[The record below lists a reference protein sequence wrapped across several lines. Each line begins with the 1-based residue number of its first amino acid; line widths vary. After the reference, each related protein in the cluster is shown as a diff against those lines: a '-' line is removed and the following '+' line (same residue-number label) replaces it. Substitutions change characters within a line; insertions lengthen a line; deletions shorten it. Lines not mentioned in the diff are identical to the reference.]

1 MPTDVTSRSYGT
13 AAGVAAYV
21 GVFTI
26 AGSFTTATQPTLAQ
40 VEAWIN
46 QVSALLNTAL
56 AKRGF
61 TVPLTQA
68 DAILGAVSL
77 VEQLVSD
84 LVQAANSSGR
94 FFSEKNLERGVS
106 NWNIIRND
114 IANWVEEYA
123 SGLEELGQSRGASE
137 STTIGFRSTDAG
149 GHATHPIFQR
159 KQFGNDFTNW
169 DT

>member
-1 MPTDVTSRSYGT
+1 MTVSARSYGT
-13 AAGVAAYV
+13 AAGVAAYA

-26 AGSFTTATQPTLAQ
+26 SGSFTTATKPTLAQ
-40 VEAWIN
+40 VESWID

-68 DAILGAVSL
+68 DAVLAAKSI
-77 VEQLVSD
+77 VEQLTSD
-84 LVQAANSSGR
+84 LASAANTSGR
-94 FFSEKNLERGVS
+94 FFSDRNLDRGVS

-114 IANWVEEYA
+114 ISAWVEEYA
-123 SGLEELGQSRGASE
+123 SGLEELGVSRGSPEATE
-137 STTIGFRSTDAG
+137 IGFRSSDAG
-149 GHATHPIFQR
+149 GNATNPIFQR
-159 KQFGNDFTNW
+159 KQFGNEFTNW